1 MRGVVTWKKEGRE
14 FTVYQQKESAELKLL
29 AEYVLKNRLLKC
41 SFGLKT
47 IGWHFDL
54 SRKEGRNP
62 LGRWTCMRM
71 TVEMSSSSGFLILL
85 IMLYNMYPYILYY
98 V

>member
-29 AEYVLKNRLLKC
+29 AEYVLKNSLLKC

-54 SRKEGRNP
+54 ARKEGRNP
-62 LGRWTCMRM
+62 LGRWNCMRM